1 MRCPN
6 CGTDTTSSSPTCM
19 RCNAPL
25 PPDDDATVGD
35 ATARDPFGQP
45 PGGFGRP
52 PGGFGQPPGG
62 FGQPSGGDPFGEVPV
77 PRDPVPPPWAGQS
90 PTPWEPAGDFTT
102 PMPPS
107 DEHSTQLSPEPWA
120 EPPIWQPPPPPGR
133 SRLPYLL
140 GAAGAVVLL
149 GVALAIVFW
158 PSGSS
163 GPERPPAAVQES
175 APQESSPPTQGVV
188 SETGDTGD
196 LDAQAGAVNEL
207 LEAMGATRSSLG
219 TVVEEGCTTSGL
231 QRILE
236 ERRGQLEKARE
247 LEVGAMQN
255 GTQMKDALIRALEAS
270 TESNQR
276 YLDVAPG
283 CPSDGEVADV
293 NQRASSAKSEFI
305 GYWTPIAEQ
314 AGLPARTESDI

>member
-6 CGTDTTSSSPTCM
+6 CGTDTTSSSPACM

-25 PPDDDATVGD
+25 PPDDDATARDTTSRD
-35 ATARDPFGQP
+35 ATARDPFAKP
-45 PGGFGRP
+45 PGAFGAT
-52 PGGFGQPPGG
+52 PGAG
-62 FGQPSGGDPFGEVPV
+62 PFGEVPV
-77 PRDPVPPPWAGQS
+77 PRDPLPPPWAGQS
-90 PTPWEPAGDFTT
+90 PTPWEPAGDFTS

-107 DEHSTQLSPEPWA
+107 DERSTQLSPEPWAEPPEPWA

-158 PSGSS
+158 PSGS
-163 GPERPPAAVQES
+163 GDPEAPPAAVQES

-231 QRILE
+231 QRILD

-255 GTQMKDALIRALEAS
+255 GTRMRDALIRALEAS

-283 CPSDGEVADV
+283 CPSEGEVSDV
-293 NQRASSAKSEFI
+293 NERASSAKSEFI